1 MKHSTVILALL
12 VLSAL
17 APAQWLDRTF
27 LFSLDTF
34 PRLDDI
40 GLAFVNPAS
49 GRLYLAGYDLHVFDC
64 ASGTRHGFDR
74 RAGEVGFW

>member
-1 MKHSTVILALL
+1 MKRLAVLL
-12 VLSAL
+12 AASCLLSA
-17 APAQWLDRTF
+17 ASAQWLDRTF

-49 GRLYLAGYDLHVFDC
+49 GRLCLAGYDLHVFDC